1 MNHSGSAKKII
12 KQKIKK
18 ICFTC
23 NDEECE
29 GNAEAS
35 V

>member
-12 KQKIKK
+12 KKIKK

-29 GNAEAS
+29 GNAEDS